1 MLVKLLRRL
10 PVKWLFLL
18 IMVFLV
24 SGIFLEYFPE
34 KKIEEIISDAGY
46 SGSVIIILFIA
57 LSEIIAPVPGSPV
70 VLASLAIFGWNKTLI
85 YSFVGLIIAV
95 VINFWLSRIF
105 GRNIVLKMFGNKYLE
120 QIDLF
125 TNKQGKTALLIGR
138 TIGYPFSDFISYAS
152 GLTNIKFS
160 TYFVISLLG
169 FSFSHLIFMSIFR
182 HLNFDATQDFIYWVL
197 VVGILATTFGALLHK
212 YFKD

>member
-57 LSEIIAPVPGSPV
+57 LSEIIAPVPGSPA

-95 VINFWLSRIF
+95 VI
-105 GRNIVLKMFGNKYLE
+105 LKMFGNKYLE

-169 FSFSHLIFMSIFR
+169 ISFSHLIFMSIFR